1 MKMEFSAKQ
10 IASLING
17 KIEGNP
23 DIRVANFSQIEEG
36 KPGTLSFIASQKFA
50 EYVYSSQSSII
61 IINQDFQ
68 LEKPVK
74 CTLIR
79 VKDAYEAITKLL
91 EYADGLQKKKSGH
104 DKLAFVDKSAV
115 LGEDVYVGPF
125 AHIDDNVKI
134 GNKVKIYPHVY
145 IGSNVEIGDNS
156 ILYSGVKVYRNCI
169 IGKNCI
175 FHSGVV
181 IGSDGFGFFRQ
192 VDKVQKKIRHIGNV
206 IIEDDVEIGSNTTVD
221 RGTLGSTILRRGV
234 KLDNLIQ
241 IAHNV
246 KIGEN
251 SVIAAQTGIAG
262 STTIGKNCLIGGQV
276 GIIDHLTIA
285 DEVKIAAQSGI
296 GGSIKEK
303 GAIVQGS
310 PAFNIYTY
318 QKSYVIFRQLP
329 ELRKKI
335 LDMEKQIRELKSR

>member
-1 MKMEFSAKQ
+1 MEFSAKQ
-10 IASLING
+10 IASLIKG
-17 KIEGNP
+17 EIEGNP
-23 DIRVANFSQIEEG
+23 DTRVTDVSQIEQG
-36 KPGTLSFIASQKFA
+36 KPGTLSFIASQKFS
-50 EYVYSSQSSII
+50 EYVYSTQASII
-61 IINQDFQ
+61 IINQDFK

-79 VKDAYEAITKLL
+79 VKDPYEAITKLL
-91 EYADGLQKKKSGH
+91 EYVDGLQKKKSGQ
-104 DKLAFVDKSAV
+104 DKLAFIDKSAT
-115 LGEDVYVGPF
+115 LGKNAYIGPF
-125 AHIDDNVKI
+125 AHIDENAKIGDNVI
-134 GNKVKIYPHVY
+134 IHPHVY
-145 IGSNVEIGDNS
+145 IGSNVKIEKNS
-156 ILYSGVKVYRNCI
+156 ILYSGVKVYRNCK
-169 IGKNCI
+169 IGANCI
-175 FHSGVV
+175 FHSGVI

-192 VDKVQKKIRHIGNV
+192 VDKIQKKIRHIGNV
-206 IIEDDVEIGSNTTVD
+206 VIEDEVEIGANTTVD
-221 RGTLGSTILRRGV
+221 RGTLGSTILKKGV

-246 KIGEN
+246 VIGN
-251 SVIAAQTGIAG
+251 NTVIAAQTGIAG

-318 QKSYVIFRQLP
+318 QKSYVVFRQLP

-335 LDMEKQIRELKSR
+335 LDLEKQIKELTKK